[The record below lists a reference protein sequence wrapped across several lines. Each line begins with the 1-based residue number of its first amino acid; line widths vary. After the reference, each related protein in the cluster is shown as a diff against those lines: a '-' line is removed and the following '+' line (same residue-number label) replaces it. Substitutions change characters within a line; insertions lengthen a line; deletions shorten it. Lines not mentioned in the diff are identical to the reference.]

1 MNIEIL
7 GKSFPMSMGLDAVK
21 EITAKMGCTMEQ
33 MGDVMTAGTTEEQ
46 IANVTVIAA
55 AMARSAYRREKVRC
69 ALWGE
74 ECKLVEPP
82 DAEQMLC
89 AFDLLDSKK
98 LIEAVTKTMQE
109 ANKTT
114 VDVEP
119 SKNAKSHA

>member
-33 MGDVMTAGTTEEQ
+33 MGDVMTTGTTEEQ
-46 IANVTVIAA
+46 IANVTVMAA

>member
-7 GKSFPMSMGLDAVK
+7 GKSFPMSMGLDAVQ
-21 EITAKMGCTMEQ
+21 EITAKMGCTIEQ
-33 MGDVMTAGTTEEQ
+33 MGDVMTAGTPEEQ
-46 IANVTVIAA
+46 LVNITVMAA

-69 ALWGE
+69 SLWNE
-74 ECKLVEPP
+74 ECKLEEPP

-89 AFDLLDSKK
+89 VFDLLDSKK

-109 ANKTT
+109 ANKST
-114 VDVEP
+114 VDVKP

>member
-21 EITAKMGCTMEQ
+21 EITAKMGCTMEH
-33 MGDVMTAGTTEEQ
+33 MGDVMTAGTPEEQ
-46 IANVTVIAA
+46 LANITVMAA

-69 ALWGE
+69 VLWGE
-74 ECKLVEPP
+74 ECKLIEPP
-82 DAEQMLC
+82 DADQMLC

>member
-33 MGDVMTAGTTEEQ
+33 MGDVMTAGTPEEQ
-46 IANVTVIAA
+46 LANITVMAA

-69 ALWGE
+69 VLWGE
-74 ECKLVEPP
+74 DCKLVEPP
-82 DAEQMLC
+82 DADQMLC

-98 LIEAVTKTMQE
+98 LIEAVTETMQE

>member
-33 MGDVMTAGTTEEQ
+33 MGDVMNAGTPEEQ
-46 IANVTVIAA
+46 LVNITVMAA

-69 ALWGE
+69 ALWDE
-74 ECKLVEPP
+74 DCKLVDPP

-89 AFDLLDSKK
+89 VFDLLDSKK

-109 ANKTT
+109 ANKST

>member
-21 EITAKMGCTMEQ
+21 EITAKMGCTMDH
-33 MGDVMTAGTTEEQ
+33 MGDVM
-46 IANVTVIAA
+46 AA

-69 ALWGE
+69 VLWGE
-74 ECKLVEPP
+74 ECKLIEPP
-82 DAEQMLC
+82 DADQMLC

-98 LIEAVTKTMQE
+98 LIEAVTETMQE

>member
-33 MGDVMTAGTTEEQ
+33 MGDVMNSGTPEEQ
-46 IANVTVIAA
+46 LVNITVMAA

-69 ALWGE
+69 ALWDE

-89 AFDLLDSKK
+89 IFDLLDSKK

-109 ANKTT
+109 ANKST

>member
-1 MNIEIL
+1 
-7 GKSFPMSMGLDAVK
+7 MSMGLDAVK
-21 EITAKMGCTMEQ
+21 EITSKMGCTMEH
-33 MGDVMTAGTTEEQ
+33 MGDVMTAGTPEEQ
-46 IANVTVIAA
+46 IENITVMAA

-69 ALWGE
+69 VLWGE

-82 DAEQMLC
+82 DADQMLC

-98 LIEAVTKTMQE
+98 LIEAVTETMQE